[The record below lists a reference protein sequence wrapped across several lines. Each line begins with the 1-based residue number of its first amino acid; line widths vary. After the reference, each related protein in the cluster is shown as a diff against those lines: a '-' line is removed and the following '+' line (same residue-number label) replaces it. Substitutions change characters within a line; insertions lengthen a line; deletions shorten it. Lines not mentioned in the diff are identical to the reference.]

1 MYYLRIYLF
10 FYWSSNKL
18 IINGRTGFIIFV
30 VSGKMKYLWRRLLDK
45 LRDLHRSRKKMS
57 RFYSGERSLSNR
69 LIRKRQSLP
78 DINNAHSTVCRWQI
92 IMIPIVLNNYFSFQ
106 MSLYSIHFVIITY
119 AYQWLIVETRERL
132 YPVILQYVV
141 DSNEAKPHTDF

>member
-1 MYYLRIYLF
+1 MSMYYSRIYLF

-57 RFYSGERSLSNR
+57 RFYFGERLLSNR
-69 LIRKRQSLP
+69 LIRKQQSLP

-92 IMIPIVLNNYFSFQ
+92 IMIPIVLNNFFSFQ
-106 MSLYSIHFVIITY
+106 TSLCVCEPLVFLTWQSLSCDYFTTCIFKWW
-119 AYQWLIVETRERL
+119 Q
-132 YPVILQYVV
+132 
-141 DSNEAKPHTDF
+141 